1 METANWRV
9 FYALLLSL
17 LKLCPDKRGKK
28 RVYRR
33 LSVEMTSNRV
43 KSRKFQHNLVI
54 IGEISIDIWRF
65 FFSILRIEDGYKMQY
80 ERKIKSLSVI
90 FRSDIKKE
98 KLEMFQHDLVNIGEI
113 STDIWRLFVHFMY

>member
-1 METANWRV
+1 METASWRV

-17 LKLCPDKRGKK
+17 LKLCPDKREKK

-33 LSVEMTSNRV
+33 LSVEMPSNRV

-65 FFSILRIEDGYKMQY
+65 FFRIEDGYKMQY
-80 ERKIKSLSVI
+80 ERKIRVY
-90 FRSDIKKE
+90 R
-98 KLEMFQHDLVNIGEI
+98 
-113 STDIWRLFVHFMY
+113 